1 MLYRISAGLLL
12 LATLGH
18 TFGGMLGTA
27 RRGPR
32 AGAEAD
38 RGPRRAGRRHHMVPF
53 LAGEWPVRQRGFSRP
68 DRRALGAGR
77 PRPHPSARH
86 APDQMGRT
94 RQPRPHVTPWI
105 QVLRPSRG
113 SRIWTHRDLD
123 GHRALC
129 GLDVQAVGFD
139 FVDERR
145 ARNPE
150 LERGA
155 RAVPTMMAQRALDV
169 LPLHFG
175 QRLRLIAAVRG

>member
-1 MLYRISAGLLL
+1 
-12 LATLGH
+12 
-18 TFGGMLGTA
+18 
-27 RRGPR
+27 
-32 AGAEAD
+32 
-38 RGPRRAGRRHHMVPF
+38 MVPF

-105 QVLRPSRG
+105 QILRPSRG
-113 SRIWTHRDLD
+113 SRIWTHRDID

-155 RAVPTMMAQRALDV
+155 RAVPTMMRSEERRVGKECRDRWSPSIKKKKRAGRYVIAQTWKTR
-169 LPLHFG
+169 
-175 QRLRLIAAVRG
+175 RS